1 MQLDVAFL
9 IDWGSAAI
17 RLATPL
23 VLAAVGGVY
32 AERSGVFNI
41 GIEGMM
47 LSGAFVAVAVS
58 YFLGAADPAVASLC
72 AAIAAML
79 AGGGMAFVH
88 AYLSITRRADQIISG
103 SGDQHPRP
111 GSDEHPLPGGMGIRR
126 T

>member
-58 YFLGAADPAVASLC
+58 YFLGAADPAVASIC

-88 AYLSITRRADQIISG
+88 AYLSITR
-103 SGDQHPRP
+103 
-111 GSDEHPLPGGMGIRR
+111 
-126 T
+126 